1 MLVNPPTLSTV
12 TFSDLLD
19 GEYSEHTIS
28 GFRLS
33 LGNNYTIGHFASAL
47 FENEQGLAVV
57 DLIYSS
63 GISLEDLIIFE
74 YLGSYGKH
82 VDTFA
87 MCDLMDYLRP
97 EYNRF
102 YA

>member
-33 LGNNYTIGHFASAL
+33 LGNNYTIGHFVSAL
-47 FENEQGLAVV
+47 SENEQGLAVV

-63 GISLEDLIIFE
+63 GISLGDIIIFE

-87 MCDLMDYLRP
+87 MCDLMDFLRP